1 MKLKR
6 LILAFL
12 ILFPWVT
19 ACSASSSTLSPPT
32 PAVKWPFDVSKRDS
46 KINQEFRIREYR
58 SYYFALR
65 FDYVT
70 KGTHDR
76 IAADADRVRALVGNG
91 SREDTGIK
99 IPVHLKICKLDTGS
113 PQPELIYENTIL
125 THGKYASGF
134 GEHLREIIEIDLKP
148 GIYRVE
154 ANTIEDKPEFFGTPS
169 YMQIEPHPGIKF
181 FPNSIK

>member
-1 MKLKR
+1 MM
-6 LILAFL
+6 F
-12 ILFPWVT
+12 FPWTT
-19 ACSASSSTLSPPT
+19 ASAAFWSTSPPT
-32 PAVKWPFDVSKRDS
+32 PVVKWSLDVSKRDS
-46 KINQEFRIREYR
+46 KINQEFRIIEYR
-58 SYYFALR
+58 SYYVALR

-99 IPVHLKICKLDTGS
+99 IPVHLRIIKLDTGRS
-113 PQPELIYENTIL
+113 QPELIYDDTIF

-134 GEHLREIIEIDLKP
+134 GEHLREIIEIDLKQ

-154 ANTIEDKPEFFGTPS
+154 ANTMEDRPEFTGTPS
-169 YMQIEPHPGIKF
+169 YLQIEPHPGIKF
-181 FPNSIK
+181 FPNSIKSKGD